1 MMENIVFD
9 IKINLDNVNKVNA
22 ITSQY
27 ENFVWN
33 FLRYEETTTE
43 LKIFVYRKF
52 DLSSSEQDKIIAQT
66 TVAKDNPQA
75 LNTMLYISQLLLEK
89 TLAKNNFIQTS
100 INEHPDLYRLET
112 STNLYLLTKAGKK
125 FFSQDV
131 HALQLKY
138 FNWDLAG
145 LLFNLKA
152 AGEVVLPDNLL
163 NDDPHQLATKIKD
176 YGGKAQNLSA
186 KLHNI
191 AWFKHYYVELTE
203 TTDDLILT
211 YCFKNAEDNIP
222 GHQIVIN
229 KNDIHALQDNLKL
242 VYEFYYTNDKILQF
256 VRTLILDVK
265 NPILNYYRQ
274 EDQWKL
280 TAFGFEI
287 FSKITIE
294 KIINPHL

>member
-1 MMENIVFD
+1 MMENIIFD
-9 IKINLDNVNKVNA
+9 IKINLDNVNKVNL
-22 ITSQY
+22 ISSQY

-33 FLRYEETTTE
+33 FLRYEETTAK
-43 LKIFVYRKF
+43 LKIFVYQKF
-52 DLSSSEQDKIIAQT
+52 DLSISEQDKIIAQT
-66 TVAKDNPQA
+66 TVTKNNPQA

-100 INEHPDLYRLET
+100 IHEDPDLYRLET

-125 FFSQDV
+125 FFSQGSNE
-131 HALQLKY
+131 LQLRY
-138 FNWDLAG
+138 FNWNLAG

-152 AGEVVLPDNLL
+152 VGEVVFPDNLL
-163 NDDPHQLATKIKD
+163 NDNSNQLVTKIKEW
-176 YGGKAQNLSA
+176 SA
-186 KLHNI
+186 KGQSLSSKLNNI
-191 AWFKHYYVELTE
+191 AWFKHYYLELTE
-203 TTDDLILT
+203 TTNGLVLT
-211 YCFKNAEDNIP
+211 YCFKNVEDQTP

-229 KNDIHALQDNLKL
+229 KNDVPTLQDSLKL

-280 TAFGFEI
+280 TVFGFEI

-294 KIINPHL
+294 KIINPYL

>member
-1 MMENIVFD
+1 MENIVFD

-43 LKIFVYRKF
+43 LKVFVYRKF

-66 TVAKDNPQA
+66 IVAKNNPQS
-75 LNTMLYISQLLLEK
+75 LNTMLYISKLLLEK

-100 INEHPDLYRLET
+100 INEHSGLYRLET
-112 STNLYLLTKAGKK
+112 STNLYLLTKVGKK
-125 FFSQDV
+125 FFSQGSN
-131 HALQLKY
+131 ALQLRY

-145 LLFNLKA
+145 LLFNLKT
-152 AGEVVLPDNLL
+152 AGEVVFPDNLL
-163 NDDPHQLATKIKD
+163 NDDPHRLATKIKEWSAK
-176 YGGKAQNLSA
+176 GQNLSS

-191 AWFKHYYVELTE
+191 AWFKHYYFEITK
-203 TTDDLILT
+203 TTPELILT
-211 YCFKNAEDNIP
+211 YCFKNVEDQTP

-229 KNDIHALQDNLKL
+229 KNDVFALQDSLKL
-242 VYEFYYTNDKILQF
+242 VYEFYYTNDKIFQF